1 MTERLVRGSAWAYD
15 HAAPVYQR
23 ARPGYPPAVV
33 DHAAATLGLTPA
45 SCIVEVGAGTGK
57 FTRALTAAGLAP
69 VALEPVAG
77 MAAELHRS
85 LPGVPLARSVAER
98 LPVGDGVADAVIAAA
113 AFHWFD
119 RDLAGGEF
127 RRVLRPRGGIALS
140 WQVRDES
147 AWPWGPIGA
156 VLDRHR
162 DGHPSSAAI
171 VDAVEDLPGFA
182 PFTRWSTPHPDT
194 RPPREVVDR
203 VLSVSFIAALAEGE
217 RAAVAAEVAA
227 IVAERPGPVTLQYDV
242 VVFTAQRV

>member
-23 ARPGYPPAVV
+23 ARPAYPPVV
-33 DHAAATLGLTPA
+33 ADHIVTTFGLTGA
-45 SCIVEVGAGTGK
+45 SRIVEVGAGTGK
-57 FTRALTAAGLAP
+57 FTQALADAGMAP
-69 VALEPVAG
+69 LALEPVAG
-77 MAAELHRS
+77 MATELRRT
-85 LPGVPLARSVAER
+85 LPDAPLARSVAER

-119 RDLAGGEF
+119 RDRAGAEF
-127 RRVLRPRGGIALS
+127 RRVLGPRGGIALC
-140 WQVRDES
+140 WQVRDET

-171 VDAVEDLPGFA
+171 VAAVEDLPGFG
-182 PFTRWSTPHPDT
+182 PFARWSTPHPDT
-194 RPPREVVDR
+194 RTPGEVVDR